1 MMNKD
6 VLKKIGFGIAGAI
19 LIVGS
24 ALGVKK
30 ATKKEYVKVDTT
42 PSDEKDEK
50 EEQKEEES

>member
-1 MMNKD
+1 MDKSL
-6 VLKKIGFGIAGAI
+6 LKKIGFGIAGAI
-19 LIVGS
+19 LIAGS

-42 PSDEKDEK
+42 PSDEKEEK